1 MPSSLYVTAASWMVS
16 PSLTVASAA
25 QPGLAE
31 KNNRNTIKQR
41 IDRSRLAKIQFVPA
55 LLHNRDSR
63 TSSKMPA
70 PRSLPEGWRSLTVDR
85 CLAGL
90 GFGIGN
96 DGLLQHLE

>member
-1 MPSSLYVTAASWMVS
+1 MPSSLYVTPASWMVS

-25 QPGLAE
+25 QPALAE

-41 IDRSRLAKIQFVPA
+41 IDRSRLAKMQFVPA

-90 GFGIGN
+90 VARFIQI
-96 DGLLQHLE
+96 DG

>member
-1 MPSSLYVTAASWMVS
+1 MVS

-25 QPGLAE
+25 QAELAE
-31 KNNRNTIKQR
+31 NHNRRTIKQR
-41 IDRSRLAKIQFVPA
+41 IDRSGLAKMQFVPA

-70 PRSLPEGWRSLTVDR
+70 PRSLPEGWRSLPIDR
-85 CLAGL
+85 CLLGL

-96 DGLLQHLE
+96 DGLLQHLEYRRGVLVAQS